1 MDNLEPELK
10 QLMERVAEEAAHK
23 TANKVVREILVTLG
37 IDSSDPIAIQKDM
50 AALREMRGLIAD
62 KDFQS
67 DMAHVRAWR
76 ESMEAAKSRGF
87 LAIIALITTGAMG
100 ALWIGAKELL
110 TK

>member
-50 AALREMRGLIAD
+50 AALREMRELIAD

-76 ESMEAAKSRGF
+76 ESMEAAKSRSF